1 MVMITDYDYDNSVD
15 DDIDDFVVVRLRI
28 KKYSSIK

>member
-1 MVMITDYDYDNSVD
+1 MMITDYNYDNSVD

-28 KKYSSIK
+28 KKYGSIK